1 MKALKIFGIVIGS
14 IVGLVIIVGA
24 VVWILMSLPSGI
36 ASRVTPV
43 ESSPEAARELDTKW
57 DEFTSTVAQAEPGTE
72 VTLTL
77 TQEEVNSK
85 INEEL
90 KTVDLPEGFS
100 IENVNVNLVDGK
112 LLLSADAKYLI
123 FTGKAGIEA
132 SVEIVNGSPSIVVQD
147 VDMGKLPIPQ
157 NLQDQLKNL
166 IPEEG
171 LIQSSDLP
179 FNTQNIE
186 IINGELIIEGVTE

>member
-1 MKALKIFGIVIGS
+1 MKALKVFGIVIGS
-14 IVGLVIIVGA
+14 IIGLAVILVA

-36 ASRVTPV
+36 ASGVTPV
-43 ESSPEAARELDTKW
+43 ESSPEAARELDAKW
-57 DEFTSTVAQAEPGTE
+57 EEFTSTVAQSKPGTE
-72 VTLTL
+72 ISLTL

-90 KTVDLPEGFS
+90 KAVDLPEGFS

-132 SVEIVNGSPSIVVQD
+132 SVEIVNGNPSIVVQD
-147 VDMGKLPIPQ
+147 VDVGKLPIPQ
-157 NLQDQLKNL
+157 NLQDQLEDL
-166 IPEEG
+166 IPKEG
-171 LIQSSDLP
+171 VIQLSDLP
-179 FNTQNIE
+179 FNTQNIQ
-186 IINGELIIEGVTE
+186 IVNGELIIEGATK